1 VTAWRLA
8 ELRQVLLF
16 VCHAREAIRA
26 RDLPRAFRWHR
37 LAVQGL
43 YVLRGMAV
51 PGGNPCATAGL
62 HRVVSNLG
70 DAIEAALRPAPA
82 ADPVDLLEDIAAGVR
97 VLRVRDGLDVSEEA
111 VYERARNILTALLA
125 SNDVRVREV
134 AARKTE
140 GGGICA
146 VVVDGFATR

>member
-1 VTAWRLA
+1 MTAWRLA
-8 ELRQVLLF
+8 ELHQVLLF
-16 VCHAREAIRA
+16 VRHARESLRLG
-26 RDLPRAFRWHR
+26 DLPRAFRWHR

-43 YVLRGMAV
+43 YVLRGMACR
-51 PGGNPCATAGL
+51 PGGNPCATATL

-97 VLRVRDGLDVSEEA
+97 VLRGRDGLEVSEEL
-111 VYERARNILTALLA
+111 VYERARNILTALLG

-134 AARKTE
+134 ADRKSE
-140 GGGICA
+140 MDGIYGL
-146 VVVDGFATR
+146 VVDGL